1 MLGVSDGRS
10 RMPVAMNF
18 QSRDFPR
25 KGKAKYAPPMAN
37 DIHVL
42 SLGRIL
48 SEGGRAA
55 LAENQLDL
63 LRSGGKT
70 QDVPI
75 YAAGDI
81 SLLKKP
87 CVSIVGTRDVSE
99 EGAKRARRLA
109 RELSQAGVIIVSG
122 LAKGVDTAALT
133 AAIEAGGRTVAVI
146 GTPLSKAYPAE
157 NARLQEEIYSSQL
170 LLTPFSEGETVF
182 KSNFPKRNRVMA
194 AISDATVIIEASD
207 TSGTLHQAAE
217 CQRLDRWL
225 FIAKS
230 VADDTKLSWPKRFV
244 GKRRVGILQSVDDI
258 MSAIKAK

>member
-1 MLGVSDGRS
+1 MLGVDDGRS
-10 RMPVAMNF
+10 RMSMAMNF

-25 KGKAKYAPPMAN
+25 KGKAKYVAPAAN
-37 DIHVL
+37 DVLVL
-42 SLGRIL
+42 SLGGIL
-48 SEGGRAA
+48 AESGRAA
-55 LAENQLDL
+55 LADNQLDL

-70 QDVPI
+70 QGVPI
-75 YAAGDI
+75 YATGDT
-81 SLLKKP
+81 SLFKKP

-99 EGAKRARRLA
+99 EGAARARRLA
-109 RELSQAGVIIVSG
+109 RELCHAGVVIVSG

-133 AAIEAGGRTVAVI
+133 AAIEAGGRTIAVI

-157 NARLQEEIYSSQL
+157 NARLQEEIYSTQL
-170 LLTPFSEGETVF
+170 LLTPFREGETVY

-217 CQRLDRWL
+217 CQRLGRWL

-230 VADDTKLSWPKRFV
+230 VVDDDSLTWPKRFIGQQRV
-244 GKRRVGILQSVDDI
+244 VILEKTDDVVRR
-258 MSAIKAK
+258 IKY